1 MMRKKN
7 KQSNILNNLFWRISF
22 IFLFIIT
29 FIGLTYVYISV
40 RYSHI
45 YFQHVNQMLNR
56 SVAANIISY
65 SPPLNINKV
74 NQPVLEELFKTVMAL
89 NPGLEVYLLDSTG
102 NILHYS
108 APKKKIVLKKVNL
121 KPVQEFLRTRAAKYI
136 TGDDPRQPGI
146 KKVFSVAPVN
156 SNGLA
161 SGYLYV
167 VLASEEYDAVSE
179 FLRNN
184 LLWEVG
190 FRTMILTLLASLL
203 LGLLIIRMLT
213 RNFFEIINV
222 MQKFREGDLT
232 ARVHVKST
240 GDLKQLSDIFNEM
253 ADILTRNVDKLK
265 EAEVLR
271 RELIANV
278 SHDLRTPI
286 SIIHG
291 YVETLHIKE
300 DTLSDQDRKRYMNTI
315 LESTVKLER
324 LVNELFELSKFEA
337 NQVQPRKEPF
347 YVSELVS
354 DISNKYHFIAKHK
367 NISIDTMLAK
377 DLPPVYA
384 DISLIERV
392 MQNLL
397 DNAIKFTPEGGKVF
411 IQTHKINRE
420 VEITVTDTGIG
431 IPEKDRENIFG
442 RYYKVNNI
450 SDLKKNTG
458 LGLAIVKKILDLH
471 ECSLDL
477 ISNPGGT
484 SFIFRLPVYQS

>member
-1 MMRKKN
+1 MHTNN
-7 KQSNILNNLFWRISF
+7 KHLSILNTLFWRISL

-29 FIGLTYVYISV
+29 VIGVTYIYITV
-40 RYSHI
+40 HYSGI
-45 YFQHVNQMLNR
+45 YFQHVNQRLNR

-65 SPPLNINKV
+65 SKPLNNK
-74 NQPVLEELFKTVMAL
+74 NQPVLEQVFKSVMAL
-89 NPGLEVYLLDSTG
+89 NPGLEIYLLDATG
-102 NILHYS
+102 TILTYS
-108 APKKKIVLKKVNL
+108 APEKKVLLKKVNL
-121 KPVQEFLRTRAAKYI
+121 KPVQEFLRTNGTEYI
-136 TGDDPRQPGI
+136 TGDDPRQPDTE
-146 KKVFSVAPVN
+146 KVFSVAPVISN
-156 SNGLA
+156 SKV

-179 FLRNN
+179 FLKKN
-184 LLWEVG
+184 LVWQLG
-190 FRTMILTLLASLL
+190 FRTMILTLLVTLL
-203 LGLLIIRMLT
+203 VGLLIIRILT
-213 RNFFEIINV
+213 RNFIKILDV
-222 MQKFREGDLT
+222 MQKFRQGDLN
-232 ARVHVKST
+232 ARIHVKSS

-265 EAEVLR
+265 EVEVLR

-291 YVETLHIKE
+291 YVETLHMKE
-300 DTLSDQDRKRYMNTI
+300 DTLSVQDRKRYMNTI
-315 LESTVKLER
+315 LDSTIKLER
-324 LVNELFELSKFEA
+324 LVNELFELSKLEA
-337 NQVQPRKEPF
+337 NQVQPQKEPF
-347 YVSELVS
+347 YISELVS
-354 DISNKYHFIAKHK
+354 DISNKYHLIAKRK
-367 NISIDTMLAK
+367 NILIDTALAK

-397 DNAIKFTPEGGKVF
+397 DNAIKFTPEEGKVF
-411 IQTHKINRE
+411 IRTQKINGS

-431 IPEKDRENIFG
+431 IPEKERENIFG

-484 SFIFRLPVYQS
+484 SFIFRLPVYQP

>member
-1 MMRKKN
+1 MKKN
-7 KQSNILNNLFWRISF
+7 NKQTNFFNNLFWRISF

-29 FIGLTYVYISV
+29 VIGLTYVYITV
-40 RYSHI
+40 YYSGI

-65 SPPLNINKV
+65 SKPLNDNKL
-74 NQPVLEELFKTVMAL
+74 NQPVIEEVFKTVMAL
-89 NPGLEVYLLDSTG
+89 NPNLELYLLDLKG
-102 NILHYS
+102 NILSYS
-108 APKKKIVLKKVNL
+108 APKEKIVLQKVNL
-121 KPVQEFLRTRAAKYI
+121 KPVHKFIRTKDTEYI
-136 TGDDPRQPGI
+136 TGDDPRQPGV
-146 KKVFSVAPVN
+146 KKIFSVAPVVT
-156 SNGLA
+156 NGSA

-167 VLASEEYDAVSE
+167 VLASEEHDAVAE
-179 FLRNN
+179 FLKKN
-184 LLWEVG
+184 LVWELG
-190 FRTMILTLLASLL
+190 FRTMILTLLATLL
-203 LGLLIIRMLT
+203 LGLIFIRILT
-213 RNFFEIINV
+213 KNFGEIINV
-222 MQKFREGDLT
+222 MQKFRQGDLN

-240 GDLKQLSDIFNEM
+240 GELKQLSDIFNEM
-253 ADILTRNVDKLK
+253 ADILTQNVDKLK
-265 EAEVLR
+265 EVEVLR

-291 YVETLHIKE
+291 YVETLHMKE
-300 DTLSDQDRKRYMNTI
+300 DTLSTQDRKRYMNTI
-315 LESTVKLER
+315 LDSTVKLER
-324 LVNELFELSKFEA
+324 LVNELFELSKLEA
-337 NQVQPRKEPF
+337 NQVQPQKEPF
-347 YVSELVS
+347 YISELVS
-354 DISNKYHFIAKHK
+354 DISNKYDFIAKHK
-367 NISIDTMLAK
+367 NILIDTVLAK

-411 IQTHKINRE
+411 IQTLKINGN

>member
-1 MMRKKN
+1 MKKN
-7 KQSNILNNLFWRISF
+7 NKQTKFFNNLFWRISF

-29 FIGLTYVYISV
+29 IIGLTYVYITV
-40 RYSHI
+40 YYSGV

-56 SVAANIISY
+56 AVAANIISY
-65 SPPLNINKV
+65 SKPLNDNKV
-74 NQPVLEELFKTVMAL
+74 NQPVLEEVFKTVMAL
-89 NPGLEVYLLDSTG
+89 NPGLELYLLDLKG
-102 NILHYS
+102 NILSYS
-108 APKKKIVLKKVNL
+108 APKEKVLLQRVNL
-121 KPVQEFLRTRAAKYI
+121 EPVHQFIRTKDTKYI
-136 TGDDPRQPGI
+136 TGDDPRQPGV
-146 KKVFSVAPVN
+146 KKVFSVAPVFN
-156 SNGLA
+156 NGSA

-167 VLASEEYDAVSE
+167 ILASEEHDAVAE
-179 FLRNN
+179 YLKKN
-184 LLWEVG
+184 LVWELG
-190 FRTMILTLLASLL
+190 FRTMIFTLLATLL
-203 LGLLIIRMLT
+203 LGLIFIRILT
-213 RNFFEIINV
+213 KNFVEIINV
-222 MQKFREGDLT
+222 MQKFRQGDLN

-240 GDLKQLSDIFNEM
+240 GELKQLSDIFNEM

-265 EAEVLR
+265 EVEVLR

-291 YVETLHIKE
+291 YVETLHMKE
-300 DTLSDQDRKRYMNTI
+300 DTISTQDRKRHMNTI
-315 LESTVKLER
+315 LDSTVKLER
-324 LVNELFELSKFEA
+324 LVNELFELSKLEA
-337 NQVQPRKEPF
+337 NQVQPQKEPF
-347 YVSELVS
+347 YISELVS
-354 DISNKYHFIAKHK
+354 DLSNKYHFIAKHK
-367 NISIDTMLAK
+367 SIFIDTVLAK

-411 IQTHKINRE
+411 IQTQKINE
-420 VEITVTDTGIG
+420 NVEITVTDTGIG
-431 IPEKDRENIFG
+431 IPEKERDNIFG

-484 SFIFRLPVYQS
+484 SFIFRLPVYQP